1 MAEKSMISSFLY
13 MIRRALGNMKGN
25 LFPNLTTIAI
35 IGITMLIFSS
45 FSLIAFNLTSFLKIW
60 EDKIEVIAY
69 LKKGIPLSEVET
81 LLKNTRQLEGIETV
95 KYISPFDAMAFMES
109 KLGGQKNLL
118 DGIQPGV
125 LPSSFE
131 IRLKKDFRNSTSIKE
146 VVSRLNQ
153 FPQIEEVQYGQEW
166 VENVSAIVHIF
177 RLTQWVLGGLLLI
190 GIIFITSNTL
200 QLTISSRREEIELMH
215 ILGATP
221 AFIRVPF
228 YIEGLIQGLL
238 GTGLAMVFLFYLY
251 YKVLLYK
258 VFFVYVTPSM
268 KEWLAGIPI
277 LFLPPDRIA
286 LIISG
291 GMVLGFFGS
300 LVASMRFLKYRV

>member
-1 MAEKSMISSFLY
+1 
-13 MIRRALGNMKGN
+13 MIRRALRNMKGN

-45 FSLIAFNLTSFLKIW
+45 FSLIAFNLTAFLKIW

-69 LKKGIPLSEVET
+69 LKKGIPLSEVEE

-95 KYISPFDAMAFMES
+95 KYVSPFDAMAFMES

-146 VVSRLNQ
+146 VVSLLNQ

-200 QLTISSRREEIELMH
+200 QLTISSRKEEIELMH

-238 GTGLAMVFLFYLY
+238 GTGLAILFLFYLY
-251 YKVLLYK
+251 YKILLYK
-258 VFFVYVTPSM
+258 VFFLYVTPSM

-300 LVASMRFLKYRV
+300 FVASMRFLKYRV

>member
-1 MAEKSMISSFLY
+1 MISSSLY
-13 MIRRALGNMKGN
+13 MIWRALRNMKGN

-45 FSLIAFNLTSFLKIW
+45 FSLIAFNLTAFLKIW

-69 LKKGIPLSEVET
+69 LKKGIPLSEVEE

-95 KYISPFDAMAFMES
+95 KYVSPFDAMAFMES

-131 IRLKKDFRNSTSIKE
+131 IRLKRDFRNSTSIKE
-146 VVSRLNQ
+146 VVSLLNQ

-200 QLTISSRREEIELMH
+200 QLTISSRKEEIELMH

-238 GTGLAMVFLFYLY
+238 GTGLAMLFLFYLY

-258 VFFVYVTPSM
+258 VFFLYVTPSM

-300 LVASMRFLKYRV
+300 FVASMRVLRYK

>member
-1 MAEKSMISSFLY
+1 MISSSLY
-13 MIRRALGNMKGN
+13 MIRRALRNMKGN

-45 FSLIAFNLTSFLKIW
+45 FSLIAFNLTAFLKIW

-69 LKKGIPLSEVET
+69 LKKGIPLSEVEE

-95 KYISPFDAMAFMES
+95 KYVSPFDAMAFMES

-131 IRLKKDFRNSTSIKE
+131 IRLKRDFRNSTSIKE

-200 QLTISSRREEIELMH
+200 QLTISSRKEEIELMH

-238 GTGLAMVFLFYLY
+238 GTGLAILFLFYLY

-258 VFFVYVTPSM
+258 VFFLYVTPSM

-300 LVASMRFLKYRV
+300 FVASMRFLKYRV

>member
-1 MAEKSMISSFLY
+1 MISSSLY
-13 MIRRALGNMKGN
+13 MIRRALRNMKGN

-45 FSLIAFNLTSFLKIW
+45 FSLIAYNLTAFLKIW

-69 LKKGIPLSEVET
+69 LKKGIPLSEVEE
-81 LLKNTRQLEGIETV
+81 LLKNTRQLEGIEAV
-95 KYISPFDAMAFMES
+95 KYVSPFDAMAFMES

-153 FPQIEEVQYGQEW
+153 SPQIEEVRYGQEW

-200 QLTISSRREEIELMH
+200 QLTISSRKEEIELMH
-215 ILGATP
+215 ILGATS

-238 GTGLAMVFLFYLY
+238 GTGLAMLFLFYLY

-258 VFFVYVTPSM
+258 VFFLYVTPSM

-300 LVASMRFLKYRV
+300 FVASMRFLKYRV

>member
-1 MAEKSMISSFLY
+1 MISSFLY

-45 FSLIAFNLTSFLKIW
+45 FSLIAFNLTSFLKVW

-69 LKKGIPLSEVET
+69 LKKGIPLSEVEE

-95 KYISPFDAMAFMES
+95 KYVSPFDAMAFMES

-177 RLTQWVLGGLLLI
+177 RLTQWAIGGLLLI

-200 QLTISSRREEIELMH
+200 QLTISSRKEEIELMH
-215 ILGATP
+215 ILGASP

-238 GTGLAMVFLFYLY
+238 GTGLAMLFLFYLY

-300 LVASMRFLKYRV
+300 FVASMRFLKYRV

>member
-1 MAEKSMISSFLY
+1 MISSFLY

-69 LKKGIPLSEVET
+69 LKKGIPLSGVEE

-95 KYISPFDAMAFMES
+95 KYVSPFDAMAFMES

-166 VENVSAIVHIF
+166 VENVSAIVDIF
-177 RLTQWVLGGLLLI
+177 RLTQWVLGGLLLV

-238 GTGLAMVFLFYLY
+238 GTGLAMLFLFYLY

-258 VFFVYVTPSM
+258 VFFLYITPSM

>member
-1 MAEKSMISSFLY
+1 MISSSLY
-13 MIRRALGNMKGN
+13 MIRRALQNMEGN

-45 FSLIAFNLTSFLKIW
+45 FSLIAFNLTAFLKIW

-69 LKKGIPLSEVET
+69 LKKGIPLSEVEE

-95 KYISPFDAMAFMES
+95 KYVSPFDAMAFMES

-200 QLTISSRREEIELMH
+200 QLTISSRKEEIELMH

-238 GTGLAMVFLFYLY
+238 GTGLAVVFLFYLY

-258 VFFVYVTPSM
+258 VFFLYVTPSM

-277 LFLPPDRIA
+277 QFLPPDRIA

-300 LVASMRFLKYRV
+300 FVASMRFLKYRV

>member
-1 MAEKSMISSFLY
+1 MISSSLY
-13 MIRRALGNMKGN
+13 MIRRALRNMKGN

-45 FSLIAFNLTSFLKIW
+45 FSLIAYNLTAFLKIW

-69 LKKGIPLSEVET
+69 LKKGIPLSEVEE

-95 KYISPFDAMAFMES
+95 KYVSPFDAMAFMES

-200 QLTISSRREEIELMH
+200 QLTISSRKEEIELMH

-238 GTGLAMVFLFYLY
+238 GTGLAVVFLFYLY

-258 VFFVYVTPSM
+258 VFFLYVTPSM

-277 LFLPPDRIA
+277 QFLPPDRIA

-300 LVASMRFLKYRV
+300 FVASMRFLKYRI

>member
-1 MAEKSMISSFLY
+1 
-13 MIRRALGNMKGN
+13 MKGN

-45 FSLIAFNLTSFLKIW
+45 FSLIAYNLTAFLKIW

-69 LKKGIPLSEVET
+69 LKKGIPLSEVEE

-95 KYISPFDAMAFMES
+95 KYVSPFDAMAFMES

-153 FPQIEEVQYGQEW
+153 SPQIEEVQYGQEW

-200 QLTISSRREEIELMH
+200 QLTISSRKEEIELMH

-238 GTGLAMVFLFYLY
+238 GTGLAMLFLFYLY

-258 VFFVYVTPSM
+258 VFFLYVTPSM

-300 LVASMRFLKYRV
+300 FVASMRFLKYRV

>member
-1 MAEKSMISSFLY
+1 ME
-13 MIRRALGNMKGN
+13 GN

-35 IGITMLIFSS
+35 IGISMLIFSS

-69 LKKGIPLSEVET
+69 LKKGIPLSELEE

-95 KYISPFDAMAFMES
+95 KYVSPFDAMAFMES

-153 FPQIEEVQYGQEW
+153 FSQIEEVQYGQEW

-177 RLTQWVLGGLLLI
+177 RLTQWVLGGLLLV

-200 QLTISSRREEIELMH
+200 QLTISSRKEEIELMH
-215 ILGATP
+215 ILGASP

-238 GTGLAMVFLFYLY
+238 GTGLAMLFLFYLY

-258 VFFVYVTPSM
+258 VFFLYVTPSM

-286 LIISG
+286 LIVSG

-300 LVASMRFLKYRV
+300 FVASMRFLKYRV